1 MIEKIDSTIPVA
13 LLARPIE
20 RAGTGAAEPKTDVVP
35 EQAAATAAAAAAAA
49 MPTYDFQFRVNT
61 KTHEITAV
69 IVDPETRAVIR
80 EIPSKEMHAASDVIR
95 SLIGPLIDKT
105 V

>member
-1 MIEKIDSTIPVA
+1 MVENIDGTLSFPSVS
-13 LLARPIE
+13 RPIE
-20 RAGTGAAEPKTDVVP
+20 RVGAAAEKPKPDPVS
-35 EQAAATAAAAAAAA
+35 EKAAVTT

-61 KTHEITAV
+61 ETHEITAV
-69 IVDPETRAVIR
+69 LVNPETRAVIR
-80 EIPSKEMHAASDVIR
+80 EIPAEEMHAASDVIR